1 MADVP
6 ERANGDRVRT
16 PDTLHRMVADD
27 LISLQRRIALP
38 LHGSAARGSRP
49 QAEMWIE
56 RFQALLLSDTC
67 SGVSCLTFSAEYF
80 QSNLSVPSLISA
92 PAEQN

>member
-6 ERANGDRVRT
+6 ERANGDRVCT
-16 PDTLHRMVADD
+16 PDMLRRMTTDD

-38 LHGSAARGSRP
+38 LHESTARGSRP

-56 RFQALLLSDTC
+56 RFQALLLSGTC
-67 SGVSCLTFSAEYF
+67 LGVSCLT
-80 QSNLSVPSLISA
+80 LVPNTSSLTYPYIV
-92 PAEQN
+92 